1 MAEST
6 ITDEKILEVEG
17 LRTWF
22 PVKRGILNKH
32 VGDIK
37 AVDGLN
43 FFVRKGET
51 LGLVGESGC
60 GKSTTGRSILQ
71 LIRPTAGSVKLEGNE
86 LTVGILSV

>member
-6 ITDEKILEVEG
+6 ITDEKILEVEQ

-22 PVKRGILNKH
+22 PVKRGVLNKH

-43 FFVRKGET
+43 FFVRKGSF
-51 LGLVGESGC
+51 LKDLNLCNIPKQIYMHSLNF
-60 GKSTTGRSILQ
+60 LQ
-71 LIRPTAGSVKLEGNE
+71 FLI
-86 LTVGILSV
+86 